1 MAMQKSV
8 DLTLLCLRPL
18 AMLVEES
25 VLTVYTILLAASVK
39 SVGLCITRILL
50 ETLGNP
56 MLVFVSICNML

>member
-1 MAMQKSV
+1 MAMLKSV

-18 AMLVEES
+18 VMLVEES
-25 VLTVYTILLAASVK
+25 VLTVYTILLAASAK

-50 ETLGNP
+50 ETLGNR

>member
-1 MAMQKSV
+1 MLKSV

-25 VLTVYTILLAASVK
+25 VLTVYTILLAASAK
-39 SVGLCITRILL
+39 SVGLCITRILQ